1 MFPPIRVA
9 LCHESSRGGTTSGK
23 EHDMHAM
30 RRTVVVATL
39 LVLLGLVASFEVPV
53 SNDEERSRGT
63 ALTPTAVE
71 YAVMLAL

>member
-1 MFPPIRVA
+1 
-9 LCHESSRGGTTSGK
+9 
-23 EHDMHAM
+23 MHAV

-39 LVLLGLVASFEVPV
+39 LVLLGLAAGLDV
-53 SNDEERSRGT
+53 SVENNEERSRGS

>member
-1 MFPPIRVA
+1 
-9 LCHESSRGGTTSGK
+9 
-23 EHDMHAM
+23 MHAI

-39 LVLLGLVASFEVPV
+39 LVLLGLVASFDVPV